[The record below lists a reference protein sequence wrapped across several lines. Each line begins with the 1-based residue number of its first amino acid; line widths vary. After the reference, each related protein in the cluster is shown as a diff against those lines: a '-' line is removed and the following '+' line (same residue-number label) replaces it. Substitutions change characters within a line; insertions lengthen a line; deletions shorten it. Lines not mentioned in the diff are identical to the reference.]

1 MRAKDIKLLSK
12 KTLEKILSSDLSKT
26 QKNFLE
32 ELFKKPVCFMPNDRF
47 RQPTEM
53 NKLMELDIS
62 VVTGTSLKSDDEITL
77 FLQMNYCRYKMDVIR
92 RHLKRETIW
101 KKSVLIELF
110 IWHERQL
117 DLRSKIVT
125 ANMGLVLAMG
135 KRMDRNSV
143 EFTDLIS
150 EGSMALLRATE
161 KFNCSLGWKFSTYA
175 CRAILKSFSR
185 ASKQAFRYRSRFP
198 VQLDTTLIKE
208 ELIDHRRQNNAE
220 DLVDDVRDILKYNTA
235 DLTGV
240 ERSIVE
246 MRFSLKNAERKPL
259 TLRQVGEMMGLTKER
274 IRQIQKKALNKLKL
288 IAEESIVAT

>member
-1 MRAKDIKLLSK
+1 MRAKNIKLLSK
-12 KTLEKILSSDLSKT
+12 KTLEKIYSSGLSKT
-26 QKNFLE
+26 QKIFLE
-32 ELFKKPVCFMPNDRF
+32 ELFEKPVCFMPDDRF
-47 RQPTEM
+47 RRPTEM
-53 NKLMELDIS
+53 NKLMEQDIS
-62 VVTGTSLKSDDEITL
+62 VVTGTSLKSDDEIAL

-92 RHLKRETIW
+92 RHLKREAIW
-101 KKSVLIELF
+101 KKSVLIELLA
-110 IWHERQL
+110 WHERQL
-117 DLRSKIVT
+117 DVRSKIVT

-135 KRMDRNSV
+135 KRMDRNGV
-143 EFTDLIS
+143 EFADLIS

-185 ASKQAFRYRSRFP
+185 VSKQTFRYRSRFP
-198 VQLDTTLIKE
+198 VQLDTALIKD
-208 ELIDHRRQNNAE
+208 ELIDHRRQDNAE

-246 MRFSLKNAERKPL
+246 MRFSLKNAKRKPL
-259 TLRQVGEMMGLTKER
+259 TLKQAGKMMGLTKER
-274 IRQIQKKALNKLKL
+274 IRQIQRKALNKLKL